1 MLSSVEREIF
11 NMTRLYLYDT
21 RNNHSQT
28 AAWWWEIGEQNAY
41 LIWAAI
47 IRRSREDRGPPS
59 LAGDGSQTKNALI
72 SKFSTNKS
80 NKKDVPVQMKF
91 YVGPYRTV
99 LLLVYSRFSTARLQ

>member
-11 NMTRLYLYDT
+11 NMTRLDLYDT
-21 RNNHSQT
+21 RNNHFQT

-59 LAGDGSQTKNALI
+59 LAGAGFKRKTLLKN
-72 SKFSTNKS
+72 FNKHEGC
-80 NKKDVPVQMKF
+80 PVRYK
-91 YVGPYRTV
+91 
-99 LLLVYSRFSTARLQ
+99 